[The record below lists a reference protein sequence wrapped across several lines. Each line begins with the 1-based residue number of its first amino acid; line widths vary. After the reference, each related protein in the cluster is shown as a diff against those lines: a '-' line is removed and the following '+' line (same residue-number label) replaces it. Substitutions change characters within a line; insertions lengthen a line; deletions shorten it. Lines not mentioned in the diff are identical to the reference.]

1 MAEFVKKTVVGY
13 KAAGGQ
19 SDPECTHVIL
29 TKSEYDKSVWELEL
43 AQRKVSDMQREARS
57 QVIRA
62 QDEATRQIRQKV
74 AEANAAI
81 DKSNQAVLKAHGKI
95 EYLQELNENLLRI
108 ARERANADRKL
119 KPKKDHTGYVVVSS
133 AEKEY
138 RYKSNR
144 RDYETVMLWETV
156 LQTPYSIDFTEEQ
169 AREQTKELTG
179 NEGKSDW
186 LVGRLGINASY
197 NGEYDEMLEKAKWSD
212 EQKAEYNIM
221 LTRKL
226 RANYRTGY
234 WEVIFTH
241 TKPLGLVPA
250 DMRAR

>member
-1 MAEFVKKTVVGY
+1 MLNY
-13 KAAGGQ
+13 KAVPGGN

-29 TKSEYDKSVWELEL
+29 TKEEYGKLV
-43 AQRKVSDMQREARS
+43 AQIAKAEREAAETHRQAAVS
-57 QVIRA
+57 IEKVKQEARRWIAQEQEDCRKSLDALHEELQRA
-62 QDEATRQIRQKV
+62 KEEGV
-74 AEANAAI
+74 
-81 DKSNQAVLKAHGKI
+81 
-95 EYLQELNENLLRI
+95 YLEGLNENLLRI

-119 KPKKDHTGYVVVSS
+119 KRKKDHTGYVVISS
-133 AEKEY
+133 TEKEY
-138 RYKSNR
+138 RYKVNQ
-144 RDYETVMLWETV
+144 RDFETVMLWETV

-186 LVGRLGINASY
+186 LVGRLGVNASY
-197 NGEYDEMLEKAKWSD
+197 NGEYDEMLETAKWSD
-212 EQKAEYNIM
+212 EQKAKYNIM

-241 TKPLGLVPA
+241 TKPLGLVPV
-250 DMRAR
+250 DMRVC